1 MEYTINIGSTYFL
14 ENYTISCPLQL
25 DSLMLVQTR
34 FEFCVRF
41 FFSRPNLNVEFN
53 EDKSVF
59 IGSSFPQI
67 ISLYDYLFFVLNL
80 IYQLYGA
87 CYWNQPLNPGSIS

>member
-25 DSLMLVQTR
+25 DSLMLVQTS
-34 FEFCVRF
+34 FVSG

-53 EDKSVF
+53 ADKSVF

-67 ISLYDYLFFVLNL
+67 ISLHDYLFFVLNL

-87 CYWNQPLNPGSIS
+87 CY